1 MEELNETQVFILVRK
16 YLIENNWQVI
26 GGQPPSGTDHLPV
39 IEIRDPMY
47 KGNGSK
53 GSYKPDL
60 IAWYESKLV
69 IIELKPSFNNP
80 DRDKVNK
87 VLNSPER
94 IGSLWESLIQRNI
107 TLGKFGRISEVQG
120 NSRVVGGLGYGGT
133 RVDHGDGHVVQVQE
147 FKSQS
152 TLASTHVQHTA
163 TRGHLCTAKGRDEES
178 SKRCSATAAIF
189 VVASAMLLAAYLK
202 CV

>member
-16 YLIENNWQVI
+16 YLVENNWQVI

-39 IEIRDPMY
+39 IEIRDPTY

-69 IIELKPSFNNP
+69 IIELKPSFNKP

-133 RVDHGDGHVVQVQE
+133 RVDHPELWRFFVKDGKVEVTPGS
-147 FKSQS
+147 F
-152 TLASTHVQHTA
+152 TA
-163 TRGHLCTAKGRDEES
+163 D
-178 SKRCSATAAIF
+178 
-189 VVASAMLLAAYLK
+189 VN
-202 CV
+202 

>member
-1 MEELNETQVFILVRK
+1 MSWIPELLRLTRFTRSLALAQLLRTASLRRLRPALDAANVLKLSLEAAHGPPTATD
-16 YLIENNWQVI
+16 
-26 GGQPPSGTDHLPV
+26 GGFV
-39 IEIRDPMY
+39 
-47 KGNGSK
+47 
-53 GSYKPDL
+53 
-60 IAWYESKLV
+60 
-69 IIELKPSFNNP
+69 
-80 DRDKVNK
+80 
-87 VLNSPER
+87 
-94 IGSLWESLIQRNI
+94 
-107 TLGKFGRISEVQG
+107 
-120 NSRVVGGLGYGGT
+120 GGT